1 MKTTN
6 DFNEVFSFRL
16 KQLMSENNETI
27 YTLSSVV
34 NLSPSTISRYTKGL
48 MTPKIPTI
56 QILAQHFMVDPSWLM
71 GASNERT
78 VLASAS
84 QEKEIDKQVFS
95 ICSLLPLA
103 SKLKLLSFGQSLYE
117 KTKQKDKNT

>member
-1 MKTTN
+1 MKNKN
-6 DFNEVFSFRL
+6 DFKAVFSLRL

-78 VLASAS
+78 VLISAS

-95 ICSLLPLA
+95 VCSLLPLA
-103 SKLKLLSFGQSLYE
+103 SKLKLLSFGQYLYE
-117 KTKQKDKNT
+117 KTKQKDKNP

>member
-1 MKTTN
+1 MKNKN
-6 DFNEVFSFRL
+6 DFKAVFSLRL

-78 VLASAS
+78 VLISAS

-103 SKLKLLSFGQSLYE
+103 SKLKLLSFGQYLYE
-117 KTKQKDKNT
+117 KTKQKNP